1 MDTSFLI
8 ILIYPLL
15 ISLGI
20 TSSYIIQFQDLSKIY
35 SPKACLKLLR

>member
-1 MDTSFLI
+1 MDISYLI

-15 ISLGI
+15 INFGI
-20 TSSYIIQFQDLSKIY
+20 SSSYTIKFQDYSKIY